1 MNAQSTTWRW
11 TSLTA
16 VGLVGGIGAALVLG
30 GPIQFLVGMMLV
42 TPVVTGVVGAVLGGA
57 QWLHLRHVMV
67 RASWWIGATILGMAL
82 GLSGGVV
89 VVEQAGRLLLGH
101 RPDVVHLTILQRA
114 ASFAV
119 LGAITGAIVS
129 GFQWLVLRAQLPAVK
144 GWVVTTTAALLI
156 AFVVSS
162 LLVDVAVGGFQ
173 SARGVIVFVGV
184 AGLLFG
190 GITSQPLLRV
200 ANAR

>member
-1 MNAQSTTWRW
+1 MNIRSTVSRW
-11 TSLTA
+11 TTLTA
-16 VGLVGGIGAALVLG
+16 MGLVGGIGAALVLG
-30 GPIQFLVGMMLV
+30 GPIQFVVGMMLV
-42 TPVVTGVVGAVLGGA
+42 TPIVTGVVGAVLGGA
-57 QWLHLRHVMV
+57 QWLHLRHIMA
-67 RASWWIGATILGMAL
+67 RAGWWIGATIPGMAL

-89 VVEQAGRLLLGH
+89 VVEQTGRLLLGH

-144 GWVVTTTAALLI
+144 GWVVTTTVALFV
-156 AFVVSS
+156 AFVASS
-162 LLVDVAVGGFQ
+162 LLVDLVVGGFQ
-173 SARGVIVFVGV
+173 SARGVIVFIGV
-184 AGLLFG
+184 TGLIFG

-200 ANAR
+200 PTLR